1 MDFLFIYFFFYHYD
15 NGNLVFCLEIAE
27 SKTLNS
33 QVIYV
38 NSVNDNFFI
47 FVTVLL
53 VCCGRE

>member
-1 MDFLFIYFFFYHYD
+1 MDFFFFFFFFYHYD

>member
-1 MDFLFIYFFFYHYD
+1 MDFFFFFFYHYD